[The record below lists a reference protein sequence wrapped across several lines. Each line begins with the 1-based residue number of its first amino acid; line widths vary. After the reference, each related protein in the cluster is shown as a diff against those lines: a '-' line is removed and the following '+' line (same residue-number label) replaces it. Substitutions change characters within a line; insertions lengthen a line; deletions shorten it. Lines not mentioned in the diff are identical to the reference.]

1 MLPAV
6 TAAGAAGGRVAL
18 RILNEVWLAGC
29 AAATLGA
36 AAAAPA
42 ADASTWRS
50 SPAVRPVLSAMS
62 HGDCTAA
69 VKAGNAGVTS
79 GEAPVLFVLGRMVNE
94 GICTAQDRN
103 AAASYFA
110 RATELGDHGS
120 ALDFATK
127 VGLGE
132 GVEQSYERAGELCRT
147 GGLDPQGRLSRYSL
161 GYACTVGGLAA
172 ELLRTSVPRG
182 AFRSGALRVEF
193 TPGTGSM
200 QIRSTPSVALGDE
213 GTGSNLRHP
222 LVDAPREITRA
233 WKNALSQVP
242 KPDTAI
248 LDKLSIE
255 MPLDVDMTL
264 ESAGLRTGSD
274 QGRPQAADLK
284 LAMPVL
290 SGGTKAGH

>member
-1 MLPAV
+1 MKLLNYV
-6 TAAGAAGGRVAL
+6 T
-18 RILNEVWLAGC
+18 WLAGC
-29 AAATLGA
+29 AVAALG
-36 AAAAPA
+36 AAPA
-42 ADASTWRS
+42 AQAVDAAAWRS
-50 SPAVRPVLSAMS
+50 SSAVRPILSAMS

-69 VKAGNAGVTS
+69 VKAGNEGVTS
-79 GEAPVLFVLGRMVNE
+79 GEAPVVFVLGRMVNE

-132 GVEQSYERAGELCRT
+132 GVEQSYERAGELCRA
-147 GGLDPQGRLSRYSL
+147 GGLDPQGRMSRYTL

-172 ELLRTSVPRG
+172 ELLRTGVPRD

-193 TPGTGSM
+193 TPSTGTM
-200 QIRSTPSVALGDE
+200 EIRSTPSVALGDE
-213 GTGSNLRHP
+213 ATGSTLRHP

-233 WKNALSQVP
+233 WKNAVAQVP
-242 KPDTAI
+242 KPDAAI

-255 MPLDVDMTL
+255 MPLDIDMTL
-264 ESAGLRTGSD
+264 ESAGLRTGTS
-274 QGRPQAADLK
+274 QRPQPADIK
-284 LAMPVL
+284 VAMPL
-290 SGGTKAGH
+290 TNGIKPGH

>member
-1 MLPAV
+1 M
-6 TAAGAAGGRVAL
+6 
-18 RILNEVWLAGC
+18 
-29 AAATLGA
+29 
-36 AAAAPA
+36 
-42 ADASTWRS
+42 
-50 SPAVRPVLSAMS
+50 VRPILSAMS
-62 HGDCTAA
+62 HGDCAAA
-69 VKAGNAGVTS
+69 VKAGNEGVTS
-79 GEAPVLFVLGRMVNE
+79 GEAPVVFALGRMVNE

-110 RATELGDHGS
+110 RANELGDHGS

-147 GGLDPQGRLSRYSL
+147 GGLDPQGRMSRYAL

-193 TPGTGSM
+193 TPGTGAM
-200 QIRSTPSVALGDE
+200 EIRSTPSVALAEE

-233 WKNALSQVP
+233 WKNALAQVP
-242 KPDTAI
+242 KPDAAI
-248 LDKLSIE
+248 LDKLSVE

-264 ESAGLRTGSD
+264 ESAGLRTGSGE
-274 QGRPQAADLK
+274 GRPQPADIK
-284 LAMPVL
+284 LAMPLNV
-290 SGGTKAGH
+290 SGMKPGH